1 MSPEQRLHFHQ
12 VESGPRMK
20 DLEAW
25 FKKQFAE
32 RKVEPN
38 SGLGEAIL
46 YMQKYWDKLTLFLR
60 QAGAPLDNN
69 IVERTLKIL
78 HRKNALPGRGK
89 WTRVLP
95 TQMTFGLCVMV
106 VLRPGYFRRLPPFTS
121 RDGFQISLKILKVI
135 LCGDFLGFHIIHH
148 LPERDSRL
156 TGSTCQGEL
165 AAAI

>member
-1 MSPEQRLHFHQ
+1 MSPEQRVHFHQ

-60 QAGAPLDNN
+60 QAGPPLDNN
-69 IVERTLKIL
+69 IVEQSPKMAIL
-78 HRKNALPGRGK
+78 HRKNALFYKTQNGARVGVCGANAFDYLTELQKHRRELFQDPSEWMPWNYRNALERG
-89 WTRVLP
+89 V
-95 TQMTFGLCVMV
+95 
-106 VLRPGYFRRLPPFTS
+106 TS
-121 RDGFQISLKILKVI
+121 
-135 LCGDFLGFHIIHH
+135 
-148 LPERDSRL
+148 
-156 TGSTCQGEL
+156 GE
-165 AAAI
+165 APS